1 MTNQE
6 YRRFILVGDE
16 EQEKKLDILVKK
28 KRLSREDIILI
39 LRSLKLNPDI
49 SLEDQ

>member
-1 MTNQE
+1 MTKQE
-6 YRRFILVGDE
+6 YRRFIVIGSE
-16 EQEKKLDILVKK
+16 EQENKLEILVKK

-39 LRSLKLNPDI
+39 LQSLKLNPDI

>member
-1 MTNQE
+1 MANQE
-6 YRRFILVGDE
+6 YRRFILIGNE
-16 EQEKKLDILVKK
+16 EQENKLEILIKK

-39 LRSLKLNPDI
+39 LQSLKLNPDI